1 MAYFPLFVELKG
13 ARCLVVGGGQIAL
26 HKAKVLHEF
35 GAEVTAVAKEVLPEL
50 KEVCVSCRKRGFLQ
64 EDLDGQ
70 ALVVAATD
78 DAGLNRRISILCRT
92 RRVPVNAVDQ
102 IEDCSFIFPAYL
114 KEEEVVAAF
123 VSGGQSPVV
132 TQYLKEQTR
141 PVLTELVGRLA
152 SQLGSLRETVKRSVP
167 ERERKAVYRELLRL
181 GLERERILTEEEI
194 GQILGGRAKWKE

>member
-50 KEVCVSCRKRGFLQ
+50 KEVCVSCRKRGFLP

-92 RRVPVNAVDQ
+92 RRIPVNAVDQ